1 MASLLGGVYSDSDHS
16 DAEDE
21 RADQPQQQ
29 TSPMAVSP
37 DAADISN
44 TPTPGSVAGAASAA
58 ASPVPSAAISRPPS
72 AALSEADRQHDAA
85 INTDESSQLAAVAE
99 GDADMELTEAG
110 AAAAAVPVN
119 VSTDIIDPQYSDLL
133 PPEVDND
140 ITDDNEVSEH
150 CVDSYEVI
158 QQRVASFLRFST
170 QPGALSYTDNI
181 KGRSDFSNPALL
193 NRICDHYKID
203 DKQSN
208 YPHELYNPRGYDL
221 SDYYDNIA
229 ADSRRAQREREAAAT
244 ARPAQLPPVPL
255 MQPTAAA
262 AGASTGGVAKK
273 ARANKWGSANSAITT
288 TSSSSGTGTADSS
301 SISASTASMSSA
313 ADIGAGAVA
322 KAKAMAI
329 VAEMNA
335 RLAGGVPPQQQ
346 QR

>member
-16 DAEDE
+16 DAEVEHE

-37 DAADISN
+37 NAADISN
-44 TPTPGSVAGAASAA
+44 TPTPGSVAAAASAA

-85 INTDESSQLAAVAE
+85 LNTDQSSRLAAVAE
-99 GDADMELTEAG
+99 AGADMEIAV
-110 AAAAAVPVN
+110 AAEPAVQAV

-133 PPEVDND
+133 PPKVVND

-150 CVDSYEVI
+150 CVDSYEAI

-181 KGRSDFSNPALL
+181 KGRPDFSNPALL

-262 AGASTGGVAKK
+262 AAASTGAVAKK
-273 ARANKWGSANSAITT
+273 ARANKWGSANPAVTS
-288 TSSSSGTGTADSS
+288 TSSSSGTGTTDSS
-301 SISASTASMSSA
+301 SISVSTTSVSSA

-346 QR
+346 R